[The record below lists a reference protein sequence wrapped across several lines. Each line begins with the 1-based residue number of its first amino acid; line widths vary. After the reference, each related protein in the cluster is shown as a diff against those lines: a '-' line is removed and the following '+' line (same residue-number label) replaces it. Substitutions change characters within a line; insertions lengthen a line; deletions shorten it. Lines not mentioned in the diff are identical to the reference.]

1 MPNPI
6 LPYQRQA
13 LIAAFQMHF
22 RPSDYRGI
30 ADAETE
36 AIAAA
41 LLEKIPCTV
50 AISLLLKR
58 PPMPARQTTRHRRCG
73 NRGYRRRA
81 AGKIPCT
88 VAISLLLKTPA
99 MR

>member
-1 MPNPI
+1 PNPI

-41 LLEKIPCTV
+41 LLEKY
-50 AISLLLKR
+50 
-58 PPMPARQTTRHRRCG
+58 PAQ
-73 NRGYRRRA
+73 
-81 AGKIPCT
+81 
-88 VAISLLLKTPA
+88 
-99 MR
+99 